1 MATMN
6 QSISVSITTPCPS
19 SNSELS
25 LSSLAASALE
35 DSDSEQQEQQNKL
48 SPYDKHPYTLSKDA
62 DLGYASATG
71 STISLGTAT
80 KTVVQTTTTTT
91 TSQSNMSLSPPISPL
106 ASNLQTSPSSP
117 TPSASISH
125 NAPTNLASSEVDM
138 MASLD
143 EVLMRKSAAPS
154 SDYYSSAGGS
164 DNGHDEDSTSRDT
177 STEQYQ
183 QSQEHLQ
190 PHLDKNHSRFSTAGS
205 EADLIDRERDFR
217 AQHEENTPTLEQ
229 MGLDKLD
236 ELELRMLLQN
246 AYEVIQEKERDLGMA
261 AMMGQGLVES
271 HTTLQAKYQHI
282 LTQLRQQ
289 RLHRPRQL
297 TPPRTIILSPP
308 PQLPGGD
315 AEDDNS
321 GDENWV
327 DFEPSRSS
335 SHHLSSSFP
344 NSPST
349 MSSFAHHVSFRRS
362 SSHNGLMRSRS
373 RQDIEKLAT
382 LEDLNQELQAKVDA
396 VTKELKQG
404 RRQAFKRHRKAEQEL
419 KTVKD
424 ELERTTVK
432 VVDLEEQNGRL
443 IEASRMIRMRRIL
456 LKNQLPAPGSIP
468 GSTMAA
474 MAVEMQ
480 GDEMTIQEMLAED
493 NRIFEE
499 LRDRLQSLER
509 KNVSLAHQ
517 KIEADKKTQEL
528 AQDLADMQK
537 DHEDLLTNL
546 CGFSDLQTAY
556 DEQTAHVKELEN
568 NIQELQN
575 QISTM
580 SSRLSQMNSPLMS
593 PSEPSSPMQGFWR
606 RDDADFKALKTI
618 LHGSSPQTVALKSPG
633 LRGQRKPR
641 RTLLAELE
649 SEWFRD
655 VSFFGPPRVVEQ
667 QQPQTIHMNHA
678 PKSPKAL
685 KNKRHDSE
693 SESFSDDN
701 GGRVKGWRERIQD
714 MDEDEACESSS
725 CIRKRRHHKFK
736 YGGMTSDTDG
746 GVESHGMD
754 GDDSDVEQFHL
765 YQQRKRRQAGLGMM
779 SDSDCLS
786 DCSDPSGHHDLHR
799 RSSTPGCCCHMY
811 DDYSGYTSYDDEHA
825 EEESIMGW
833 AHFED
838 YDASALGY
846 DKYRDGYYIGR
857 RNRRSIMGMIQGVFL
872 MFRLLW
878 RWCRFICIL
887 STALGIAIYR
897 GPDALLT
904 DGQ

>member
-1 MATMN
+1 
-6 QSISVSITTPCPS
+6 
-19 SNSELS
+19 
-25 LSSLAASALE
+25 
-35 DSDSEQQEQQNKL
+35 
-48 SPYDKHPYTLSKDA
+48 
-62 DLGYASATG
+62 
-71 STISLGTAT
+71 
-80 KTVVQTTTTTT
+80 
-91 TSQSNMSLSPPISPL
+91 
-106 ASNLQTSPSSP
+106 
-117 TPSASISH
+117 
-125 NAPTNLASSEVDM
+125 
-138 MASLD
+138 
-143 EVLMRKSAAPS
+143 
-154 SDYYSSAGGS
+154 
-164 DNGHDEDSTSRDT
+164 
-177 STEQYQ
+177 
-183 QSQEHLQ
+183 
-190 PHLDKNHSRFSTAGS
+190 
-205 EADLIDRERDFR
+205 
-217 AQHEENTPTLEQ
+217 
-229 MGLDKLD
+229 
-236 ELELRMLLQN
+236 
-246 AYEVIQEKERDLGMA
+246 MA

-271 HTTLQAKYQHI
+271 NTNLQAKYQHL

-308 PQLPGGD
+308 PEQPGSID
-315 AEDDNS
+315 LDDDNS

-327 DFEPSRSS
+327 DFEPSRASS
-335 SHHLSSSFP
+335 SASHHHLSTSYP
-344 NSPST
+344 NSPPGVAAAGPFS
-349 MSSFAHHVSFRRS
+349 HNVSFRRS
-362 SSHNGLMRSRS
+362 ASHSSLMRSRS

-382 LEDLNQELQAKVDA
+382 LEDLNAELQAKVDA
-396 VTKELKQG
+396 ITKELKQG
-404 RRQAFKRHRKAEQEL
+404 RRQAFKRHRKAEKEL
-419 KTVKD
+419 KAVKE
-424 ELERTTVK
+424 ELEQTTTKAVE
-432 VVDLEEQNGRL
+432 LEAQNSRL

-480 GDEMTIQEMLAED
+480 GDDMTIQEMLAED

-509 KNVSLAHQ
+509 KNAALAAQ
-517 KIEADKKTQEL
+517 KVEADKKTQEL

-556 DEQTAHVKELEN
+556 DEQSAHIKELEN

-575 QISTM
+575 TISTM

-593 PSEPSSPMQGFWR
+593 PSEPSSPMQSLWR

-618 LHGSSPQTVALKSPG
+618 LHGSSPQAVALKSPG
-633 LRGQRKPR
+633 LRGQRRPR

-667 QQPQTIHMNHA
+667 QHQHAQTIHMGHA

-685 KNKRHDSE
+685 KNHRHDSE
-693 SESFSDDN
+693 SDAFSDDA
-701 GGRVKGWRERIQD
+701 GGRVKGWRQNIRA
-714 MDEDEACESSS
+714 MDDDEACESSS
-725 CIRKRRHHKFK
+725 CIRKRRNTRRLEYGHGHGH
-736 YGGMTSDTDG
+736 GGMTSDTDG
-746 GVESHGMD
+746 GMESSSHHGMD
-754 GDDSDVEQFHL
+754 NDDSDVERFHL
-765 YQQRKRRQAGLGMM
+765 YRQRKRRHSGTSTM
-779 SDSDCLS
+779 DDRDHSDCHS
-786 DCSDPSGHHDLHR
+786 DCSYSSGQHDPHHG
-799 RSSTPGCCCHMY
+799 RSSTPGCCCHLY
-811 DDYSGYTSYDDEHA
+811 DHDDYSGYTSYDGEHDD
-825 EEESIMGW
+825 EESVEGW

-846 DKYRDGYYIGR
+846 DKYRDGYYLGR
-857 RNRRSIMGMIQGVFL
+857 RNRRSIMGMIQGVIL

-904 DGQ
+904 DGH